1 MKQKYFMLVFLVI
14 GLIFLSGC
22 AETNEE
28 DEANNGYIDE
38 TNGNEENDY
47 ETDESIEE
55 SAPDQEDMIDVP
67 QEDIDMIVEET
78 INQALVDDSEEVE
91 IGEMI

>member
-1 MKQKYFMLVFLVI
+1 MKQKYFMLVFLMI
-14 GLIFLSGC
+14 GLVFLSGC
-22 AETNEE
+22 AETNQEVDEE
-28 DEANNGYIDE
+28 YIDE

-47 ETDESIEE
+47 ETDESIDE
-55 SAPDQEDMIDVP
+55 STPDQVDMIDVP

-78 INQALVDDSEEVE
+78 INQALVDDSDDVE

>member
-1 MKQKYFMLVFLVI
+1 MLVFLMI
-14 GLIFLSGC
+14 GLVFLSGC
-22 AETNEE
+22 AETNQEVDEE
-28 DEANNGYIDE
+28 YIDE

-47 ETDESIEE
+47 ETDESIDE
-55 SAPDQEDMIDVP
+55 STPDQGDMIDVP

-78 INQALVDDSEEVE
+78 INQALVDDSDDVE

>member
-1 MKQKYFMLVFLVI
+1 MKQKYFMLVFLMI
-14 GLIFLSGC
+14 GLVFLSGC
-22 AETNEE
+22 AETNQEVDEE
-28 DEANNGYIDE
+28 YIDE

-47 ETDESIEE
+47 ETDESIDE
-55 SAPDQEDMIDVP
+55 STPDQGDMIDVP

-78 INQALVDDSEEVE
+78 INQALVDDSDDVE

>member
-1 MKQKYFMLVFLVI
+1 MI
-14 GLIFLSGC
+14 GLVFLSGC
-22 AETNEE
+22 AETNQEVDEE
-28 DEANNGYIDE
+28 YIDE

-47 ETDESIEE
+47 ETDESIDE
-55 SAPDQEDMIDVP
+55 STPDQGDMIDVP

-78 INQALVDDSEEVE
+78 INQALVDDSDDVE

>member
-1 MKQKYFMLVFLVI
+1 MKQKYFMLVFLMI

-28 DEANNGYIDE
+28 ESDNEYIE
-38 TNGNEENDY
+38 TNGYEENDY

-55 SAPDQEDMIDVP
+55 STPDQGDMIDVP

-78 INQALVDDSEEVE
+78 INQALVDDSDDVE